1 MLPEEPLK
9 NTTINGICADGWVL
23 YSDTCN
29 DIESLEEHI
38 LNAWETEG
46 VVQIKIEIN
55 RKQFSTTPKLQ
66 NYLLALDQ
74 EQGQYLQMR

>member
-55 RKQFSTTPKLQ
+55 RK
-66 NYLLALDQ
+66 
-74 EQGQYLQMR
+74 